1 VLNDVGWVLGEN
13 SQAVEPLTWHQRSY
27 DSHHVAMG
35 KESKSDPAE
44 HSCYSNKQV
53 CGGVGMRGTV
63 FPHLLALVTLLEA
76 PGAA

>member
-1 VLNDVGWVLGEN
+1 
-13 SQAVEPLTWHQRSY
+13 
-27 DSHHVAMG
+27 MG
-35 KESKSDPAE
+35 IGRKFTGGGAIDLAPTQLRQSPRGHGRKESKSDPAE